1 MPAELPAVLL
11 QLSPH
16 DEARQ
21 AAAHRLIVVR
31 LVSSLFRLP
40 CDPSTDEETYYGLVE
55 EAAKEV

>member
-1 MPAELPAVLL
+1 MSAEPPAVLL

-21 AAAHRLIVVR
+21 AAARRLIVVR

-40 CDPSTDEETYYGLVE
+40 YDPSTDEETYYGLVE
-55 EAAKEV
+55 EAAQEV